1 MLFYSVK
8 PHWRER
14 SGVMEDGDIVGLYWR
29 RDEQAIAETA
39 EKYGAYCLK
48 LSMNILADRQE
59 SEENVNDTYFKTW
72 TAIPTARPRRL
83 GAFVGKIARN
93 LALNRWQADRAA
105 KRGGGE
111 LALSLEELDF
121 CIPSACCIE
130 AHMNARSLGMCISA
144 YLYTQREEV
153 RRVFVRRYFSCDSVA
168 DIAAGLGISESK
180 VKSILFRAR
189 NGLRHYLEREEGYS
203 FGPR

>member
-1 MLFYSVK
+1 
-8 PHWRER
+8 
-14 SGVMEDGDIVGLYWR
+14 
-29 RDEQAIAETA
+29 
-39 EKYGAYCLK
+39 
-48 LSMNILADRQE
+48 
-59 SEENVNDTYFKTW
+59 
-72 TAIPTARPRRL
+72 
-83 GAFVGKIARN
+83 
-93 LALNRWQADRAA
+93 
-105 KRGGGE
+105 
-111 LALSLEELDF
+111 
-121 CIPSACCIE
+121 
-130 AHMNARSLGMCISA
+130 MNARSLGMCISA